1 MNAMRQKGRFKM
13 RIDAHV
19 HMTGNESDSSRLMER
34 LEKAGFDGAIVFSP
48 SPNGMLGKSCP
59 NQERL
64 YKLLRYTDG
73 QENLYPFYFID
84 PTHEDALAQAEAA
97 KTAGV
102 KGYKVICSHFYPSD
116 ERAMELYRWI
126 AAQDMP
132 LMFHSG
138 ILYDGINISG
148 KYNRPC
154 EFEPLL
160 SIEGLQFSV
169 AHLSWPWVDEC
180 IAVYGKFN
188 AFLERNPGGKAAKMY
203 LDITPGTPP
212 TFREGALTHLF
223 GNGFKVEDIVFWGSD
238 NHAEDYDHAYAERIR
253 KRDYEIFE
261 KLGLP
266 QQQQEKIFRD
276 NVREFLRL

>member
-1 MNAMRQKGRFKM
+1 M

-64 YKLLRYTDG
+64 YKLLRYT
-73 QENLYPFYFID
+73 
-84 PTHEDALAQAEAA
+84 AA

-266 QQQQEKIFRD
+266 QEQQEKIFRD

>member
-1 MNAMRQKGRFKM
+1 
-13 RIDAHV
+13 
-19 HMTGNESDSSRLMER
+19 
-34 LEKAGFDGAIVFSP
+34 
-48 SPNGMLGKSCP
+48 
-59 NQERL
+59 
-64 YKLLRYTDG
+64 
-73 QENLYPFYFID
+73 
-84 PTHEDALAQAEAA
+84 
-97 KTAGV
+97 
-102 KGYKVICSHFYPSD
+102 
-116 ERAMELYRWI
+116 
-126 AAQDMP
+126 
-132 LMFHSG
+132 MFHSG

-266 QQQQEKIFRD
+266 REQQEKIFRD